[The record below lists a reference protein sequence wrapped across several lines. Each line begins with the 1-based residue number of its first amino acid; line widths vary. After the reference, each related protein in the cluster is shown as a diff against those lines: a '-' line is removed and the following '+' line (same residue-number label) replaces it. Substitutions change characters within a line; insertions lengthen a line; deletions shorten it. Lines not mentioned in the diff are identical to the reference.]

1 MRYSSYRFVF
11 VSALLFFWGALQSVA
26 FAHQQKAAIT
36 SIAFNTNTQRV
47 EIIHRFSLH
56 DAEHAV
62 KRIFGPDAD
71 IYRSQQTQQH
81 FADYV
86 KHHFGMTSDSEPSA
100 QPALVGHEV
109 DGKHFWVYQE
119 MGARLAG
126 IWQVR
131 HGAFHEIWPSQTN
144 TVNIETKGKTRT
156 LVLNKEAPQQSISL
170 D

>member
-1 MRYSSYRFVF
+1 MRYLSHWFVF
-11 VSALLFFWGALQSVA
+11 VVALFLLGATQTVA

-36 SIAFNTNTQRV
+36 SIAFNTHTQRI

-71 IYRSQQTQQH
+71 IYKSEQTQQH
-81 FADYV
+81 FAEYV
-86 KHHFGMTSDSEPSA
+86 KHHFDMTSDGDP
-100 QPALVGHEV
+100 QIRPTLVGHEI

-119 MGARLAG
+119 MEAALTGE
-126 IWQVR
+126 WNVR
-131 HGAFHEIWPSQTN
+131 HSTFQEIWPSQTN
-144 TVNIETKGKTRT
+144 TVNIETNGKTRT
-156 LVLNKEAPQQSISL
+156 LVLNKEVPQQSISL

>member
-1 MRYSSYRFVF
+1 MRYLSYRFVF
-11 VSALLFFWGALQSVA
+11 VVALFLWGATQPVA

-62 KRIFGPDAD
+62 KRILGPEAD
-71 IYRSQQTQQH
+71 IYKSEQTQQH
-81 FADYV
+81 FAEYV
-86 KHHFGMTSDSEPSA
+86 KHHFEMASNSDP
-100 QPALVGHEV
+100 QIRPILVGHEV

-119 MGARLAG
+119 METLLIGQ
-126 IWQVR
+126 WDVR
-131 HGAFHEIWPSQTN
+131 HSTFHEIWPSQTN
-144 TVNIETKGKTRT
+144 TVNIETNGKTRT

-170 D
+170 N